1 MPTIDERIEAARK
14 LEGYTPGPW
23 RVGID
28 DDGNPL
34 SGRPGVFSSDEL
46 DCGIVHWDGFVQ
58 EYWRSARGD
67 KEIHANARIIAAAPD
82 TLALALDLAAERER
96 LREALIR
103 TAASLVAAI
112 SLLERGGKKAAA
124 SDTMFAA
131 MLKDYQ
137 ASVDKARAAW

>member
-1 MPTIDERIEAARK
+1 MTTNDERIAAARK

-23 RVGID
+23 CVSPTDDTTIIALDRSVVAEID
-28 DDGNPL
+28 
-34 SGRPGVFSSDEL
+34 
-46 DCGIVHWDGFVQ
+46 
-58 EYWRSARGD
+58 GD
-67 KEIHANARIIAAAPD
+67 YNEPDLWPIMEANARVVAAAPD
-82 TLALALDLAAERER
+82 LHRLALDLAAERER

-137 ASVDKARAAW
+137 AAVDKARAALNQGTIND